1 MFKLSLLFRSGFLA
15 TVCALFCSVGA
26 SVQQESGLIGSW
38 QTKDGELVIRLTLN
52 PDGTGTL
59 DGTPIK
65 YSVKGAQLIVN
76 EEGTI
81 NNYTFKLTGD
91 VMIVSGGDLDSPLTF
106 QRQESGRGLGG
117 RKSQS
122 AFAGPAETKPKEKG
136 LVGRWQSS
144 QATVQI
150 NDDGTLN
157 LDGKTYRYNVKG
169 NIITLADSEGSMQF
183 PFQLSG
189 DSLNVL
195 KNGELI
201 VYKRIAEGPGS
212 ARVGGTVGAN
222 PPELFGKW
230 CYISNVNTGS
240 GGRMSNRCFTLYE
253 NGTYEFYSE
262 TSSSG
267 PVASSASQESDSGTW
282 TATATTI
289 TRNSRTLGSETYPL
303 EKRNHPK
310 TGDPMLV
317 LDGDA
322 YVTYSPR
329 APW

>member
-1 MFKLSLLFRSGFLA
+1 MSILPSPFRPGFL
-15 TVCALFCSVGA
+15 TLVCVLMFSVNVTA
-26 SVQQESGLIGSW
+26 QQESGLIGSW

-59 DGTPIK
+59 DETPIK
-65 YSVKGAQLIVN
+65 YTVKGTQLIVN

-81 NNYTFKLTGD
+81 NNYTFKLTGN
-91 VMIVSGGDLDSPLTF
+91 VMVVSGGDLDSPLTF
-106 QRQESGRGLGG
+106 QRQGGGRGLGG
-117 RKSQS
+117 RKNQAAS
-122 AFAGPAETKPKEKG
+122 GGEPKPKEKG
-136 LVGRWQSS
+136 LTGRWQSS

-150 NDDGTLN
+150 NDDGTLV
-157 LDGKTYRYNVKG
+157 LDGKTYRYNVKS
-169 NIITLADSEGSMQF
+169 NVITIADSEGSMQF

-195 KNGELI
+195 VNGE
-201 VYKRIAEGPGS
+201 VVAYKRLAEGSGP
-212 ARVGGTVGAN
+212 APVGGNVGAN

-230 CYISNVNTGS
+230 CYMSNVNSGS
-240 GGRMSNRCFTLYE
+240 GGRMSNRCFTLHE
-253 NGTYEFYSE
+253 NGTYEYYSE

-282 TATATTI
+282 TASATTI

-317 LDGDA
+317 LDGES

-329 APW
+329 TPW

>member
-1 MFKLSLLFRSGFLA
+1 MSQLYLICRFGFLA
-15 TVCALFCSVGA
+15 IACALMCSSIA
-26 SVQQESGLIGSW
+26 SAQQESGLIGSW
-38 QTKDGELVIRLTLN
+38 QTKDGGLVIRLTLN

-59 DGTPIK
+59 DETPIK
-65 YSVKGAQLIVN
+65 YNVKGAQLIVN

-91 VMIVSGGDLDSPLTF
+91 VMVVSGGDLDSPLTF
-106 QRQESGRGLGG
+106 HRQGSGRGLGG
-117 RKSQS
+117 RKSQAAAAS
-122 AFAGPAETKPKEKG
+122 EAKPKEKG
-136 LVGRWQSS
+136 LTGRWQSS

-150 NDDGTLN
+150 NDDGTLVR
-157 LDGKTYRYNVKG
+157 DGKTFRYNVKG
-169 NIITLADSEGSMQF
+169 NIITIADFEGSMQF

-195 KNGELI
+195 ENGKTV
-201 VYKRIAEGPGS
+201 VYKRIAEGSGV
-212 ARVGGTVGAN
+212 ARVGGSVGAN

-230 CYISNVNTGS
+230 CYMSNVNTGS

-253 NGTYEFYSE
+253 NGTYEYYSE

-289 TRNSRTLGSETYPL
+289 TRNSRTLGSESYPL

-329 APW
+329 TPW

>member
-1 MFKLSLLFRSGFLA
+1 MSKLFFRFRFAILAAGCVLL
-15 TVCALFCSVGA
+15 CGA
-26 SVQQESGLIGSW
+26 SISAQQETGLIGSW
-38 QTKDGELVIRLTLN
+38 QAKDGELVIRLTLN

-59 DGTPIK
+59 DETPIK
-65 YSVKGAQLIVN
+65 YNVKGVKLIVN

-91 VMIVSGGDLDSPLTF
+91 VMVVSGGDLDSPLTF
-106 QRQESGRGLGG
+106 QRQGGGRGLGG
-117 RKSQS
+117 RRSQAAAS
-122 AFAGPAETKPKEKG
+122 EAKPNQKG
-136 LVGRWQSS
+136 LTGRWQSS

-150 NDDGTLN
+150 NDDGTLVR
-157 LDGKTYRYNVKG
+157 DGKTFRYNVKG
-169 NIITLADSEGSMQF
+169 NVITIADFDGSMQF

-195 KNGELI
+195 ENGEMV
-201 VYKRIAEGPGS
+201 VYKRLAEGSGP
-212 ARVGGTVGAN
+212 ARVGGNVEAN

-230 CYISNVNTGS
+230 CYMANVNTGS

-253 NGTYEFYSE
+253 NGTYEYYSE

-329 APW
+329 RPW

>member
-1 MFKLSLLFRSGFLA
+1 MSILSLPFRCCFLA
-15 TVCALFCSVGA
+15 IVCTLACSVTA
-26 SVQQESGLIGSW
+26 NAQQESGLIGSW
-38 QTKDGELVIRLTLN
+38 QTKDGELVIRMTLN

-65 YSVKGAQLIVN
+65 YTVKGARLIVN

-91 VMIVSGGDLDSPLTF
+91 VMVVSGGDLDSPLTF
-106 QRQESGRGLGG
+106 QRQGSGRGLGG
-117 RKSQS
+117 RKSQ
-122 AFAGPAETKPKEKG
+122 PAAASEAKPREKG

-150 NDDGTLN
+150 NDDGTLV

-169 NIITLADSEGSMQF
+169 NIITIADSEGSMQF
-183 PFQLSG
+183 PFQLAG

-195 KNGELI
+195 VNGEVV
-201 VYKRIAEGPGS
+201 VYKRIAEGLGS
-212 ARVGGTVGAN
+212 ARGGESAGAN

-230 CYISNVNTGS
+230 CYMSNVNTGS
-240 GGRMSNRCFTLYE
+240 GGRLSNRCFTLYE
-253 NGTYEFYSE
+253 NGTYEYFSE

-289 TRNSRTLGSETYPL
+289 TRNSRTLGLETYPL

-329 APW
+329 RPW

>member
-1 MFKLSLLFRSGFLA
+1 MLSAS
-15 TVCALFCSVGA
+15 VCA
-26 SVQQESGLIGSW
+26 QEPGLVGSW
-38 QTKDGELVIRLTLN
+38 QTKDSDLVIRVTLN

-59 DGTPIK
+59 DGAPIK
-65 YSVKGAQLIVN
+65 YFVKGTQLTVN
-76 EEGTI
+76 EAGTI

-91 VMIVSGGDLDSPLTF
+91 VMVVSGGDLDSPLTF

-117 RKSQS
+117 RKNQS
-122 AFAGPAETKPKEKG
+122 AGASEAKPVEQG

-144 QATVQI
+144 HASVQI
-150 NDDGTLN
+150 NDDATLVLN
-157 LDGKTYRYNVKG
+157 GKTYRYNVKG
-169 NIITLADSEGSMQF
+169 NVITIADSEGSMEF

-195 KNGELI
+195 VNGETV
-201 VYKRIAEGPGS
+201 VYKRIAQDAGPV
-212 ARVGGTVGAN
+212 RGGGNAGAN

-230 CYISNVNTGS
+230 CYMANVNTGN
-240 GGRMSNRCFTLYE
+240 GGRISNRCFTLYE
-253 NGTYEFYSE
+253 NGTYDYYSE

-267 PVASSASQESDSGTW
+267 PVASSASQDSDSGTW

-289 TRNSRTLGSETYPL
+289 TRNSRTLGSETYTL

-310 TGDPMLV
+310 TGDPMIIV
-317 LDGDA
+317 DGDA